1 MNFCITVQV
10 LNFYYVFY
18 LYLFLLYKNT
28 ENGEISKINWI
39 SKNFYYKNEIILS
52 LKFEDFSK
60 MASEPIIPQNEI
72 GPFYIYL

>member
-39 SKNFYYKNEIILS
+39 SENFYYKNEIILS